1 VITNLCAC
9 TYIHSN
15 TRHRPLAPRLRCAP
29 ALLGNFSFGR
39 CAMRSDAGASSA
51 PTAKGNLPR
60 NSSAQKHTDA
70 RTKAKGYSAVRTAMV
85 RPVNVYIYVHLYLFY
100 FIIHVWPLFCT
111 WCLSSIHVISITI
124 STYLDLDL
132 QIGGAW
138 VQSGKALQSSVRI
151 KQWHCTFSQYARYG
165 QINDARCFSVPWTN
179 LCCPLAPGVVLEA
192 CLHLVW
198 RILATV

>member
-1 VITNLCAC
+1 MCTCIAGQLLLWQMRNALGCWGFFHANCQRKFAPEFFCTETYRRAYKSQRLQCSTNCDG
-9 TYIHSN
+9 T
-15 TRHRPLAPRLRCAP
+15 
-29 ALLGNFSFGR
+29 
-39 CAMRSDAGASSA
+39 ASECI
-51 PTAKGNLPR
+51 
-60 NSSAQKHTDA
+60 
-70 RTKAKGYSAVRTAMV
+70 
-85 RPVNVYIYVHLYLFY
+85 YIYVHLYLFY

-179 LCCPLAPGVVLEA
+179 LCCPLAPGVCVLEA